1 MRFFSL
7 PVIALVLSLAAC
19 SPAQVSASM
28 LATYNGAVAAE
39 IAYLST
45 GKATPAE
52 REKLAQLRR
61 VAWNAVQQVE
71 KAEGAGQNVSGTAL
85 VTAAS
90 AALAAYV
97 AETDTVQGK
106 TP

>member
-1 MRFFSL
+1 MRFFS
-7 PVIALVLSLAAC
+7 PPAIALVLALAAC

-39 IAYLST
+39 IAYLSS
-45 GKATPAE
+45 GKATPAK
-52 REKLAQLRR
+52 RAKLAQLRLA
-61 VAWNAVQQVE
+61 AWSAVQQVE

-85 VTAAS
+85 AVAAG

-97 AETDTVQGK
+97 AEANNL
-106 TP
+106 